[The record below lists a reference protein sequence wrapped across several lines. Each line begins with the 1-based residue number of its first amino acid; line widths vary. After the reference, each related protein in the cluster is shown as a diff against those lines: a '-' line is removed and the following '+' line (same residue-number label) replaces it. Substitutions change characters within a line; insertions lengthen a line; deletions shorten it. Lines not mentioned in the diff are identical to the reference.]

1 MQYTATDVGVQE
13 GSPCL
18 ELRPLIRSGQASA
31 GLDADTGRSCSWFV
45 RTLAEV
51 IVECWQINKY
61 SVVLAEQ
68 RLRLGSGTSAREQ
81 RRDCAP
87 PFSLL
92 RKRSNRFR
100 HSMVEQLPNNLAVDL
115 IGAPFAFAHQYHALA
130 PVYGDHISLHATAP
144 MAPDRLRLE

>member
-1 MQYTATDVGVQE
+1 MRTLGAV
-13 GSPCL
+13 
-18 ELRPLIRSGQASA
+18 AS
-31 GLDADTGRSCSWFV
+31 RCV

-51 IVECWQINKY
+51 IVERWQINKH
-61 SVVLAEQ
+61 SIVLAEQ
-68 RLRLGSGTSAREQ
+68 RLRLGSGTHSREQ
-81 RRDCAP
+81 RRDDAP

-115 IGAPFAFAHQYHALA
+115 ISAPFAFAHQIYALA
-130 PVYGDHISLHATAP
+130 PVYGHHIRLHATAP